1 MKKIT
6 ISTTNTIEGA
16 EIKKYIDIVFSNVVI
31 GTNIVSDIG
40 ASFTDFFG
48 GTSGIY
54 KGKLERM
61 RELAI
66 SEIKEKARNLGANAI
81 IGMKIDFDE
90 ISGKGKSMFMISL
103 SGTAVKVNY
112 QNSIQ
117 TVNDSN
123 NDLLFS
129 FHQIQSETVKRIVL
143 SQIDNNIPPSEK
155 QWDVIMN
162 HPVHEITNKLLP
174 LYLSVINK
182 PESQR
187 FDNEALLISNYYSLI
202 KISDKEL
209 IADILYSELL
219 KTEYT
224 EYTEQIVK
232 IINDN
237 QLFNPD
243 KIKQLL
249 DSSKFRAAILCLP
262 LTKEFYTYED
272 LKQMKQILSILD
284 NLPDT
289 GKIELVKG
297 GLMSKEKEM
306 YICENGHKN
315 SIDQKFCLVEKCR
328 IDIKG
333 LTNQDYR
340 MIDLFKSRIIS
351 LEYLFNKSKKED
363 N

>member
-117 TVNDSN
+117 TGNDSN

-129 FHQIQSETVKRIVL
+129 FDQIQSETVKRIVL
-143 SQIDNNIPPSEK
+143 SQIDNNKPPTEN
-155 QWDVIMN
+155 QWDILIN
-162 HPVHEITNKLLP
+162 NPLLEITIKLLP
-174 LYLSVINK
+174 LYLSVVDK
-182 PESQR
+182 PEAQIYAN
-187 FDNEALLISNYYSLI
+187 DILLKSNYNTLI
-202 KISDKEL
+202 KRDDNEL
-209 IADILYSELL
+209 IADFLFSELL
-219 KTEYT
+219 NT

-237 QLFNPD
+237 QLFYPD
-243 KIKQLL
+243 KIKRLL
-249 DSSKFRAAILCLP
+249 DNSKFKAAILCLP
-262 LTKEFYTYED
+262 VTKEFYTYED
-272 LKQMKQILSILD
+272 LKQMKQILAILD

>member
-6 ISTTNTIEGA
+6 ISTTNTIDGA
-16 EIKKYIDIVFSNVVI
+16 EIQKYIDLVFSNVVI
-31 GTNIVSDIG
+31 GTNIISDIG

-48 GTSGIY
+48 GQSGIY
-54 KGKLERM
+54 KGKLEKM
-61 RELAI
+61 RELAML
-66 SEIKEKARNLGANAI
+66 EIKEKAFKIGANAI
-81 IGMKIDFDE
+81 IGLKIDFDE

-129 FHQIQSETVKRIVL
+129 FDQIQSETVKRIVL
-143 SQIDNNIPPSEK
+143 SQIDNNKPPTEN
-155 QWDVIMN
+155 QWDILIN
-162 HPVHEITNKLLP
+162 NPLLEITIKLLP
-174 LYLSVINK
+174 LYLSVVDK
-182 PESQR
+182 PEAQIYAN
-187 FDNEALLISNYYSLI
+187 DILLKSNYNTLI
-202 KISDKEL
+202 KRDDNEL
-209 IADILYSELL
+209 IADFLFSELL
-219 KTEYT
+219 NT

-237 QLFNPD
+237 QLFYPD
-243 KIKQLL
+243 KIKRLL
-249 DSSKFRAAILCLP
+249 DNSKFKAAILCLP
-262 LTKEFYTYED
+262 VTKEFYTYED
-272 LKQMKQILSILD
+272 LKQMKQILAILD

>member
-6 ISTTNTIEGA
+6 ISTTNAIEGA
-16 EIKKYIDIVFSNVVI
+16 EIQKYIDIVFSNVVI
-31 GTNIVSDIG
+31 GTNIISDIG

-54 KGKLERM
+54 KGKLEKM

-112 QNSIQ
+112 KDSLQ
-117 TVNDSN
+117 TRNGNN

-129 FHQIQSETVKRIVL
+129 FDQIHSETVKRIVL
-143 SQIDNNIPPSEK
+143 SQIDKNRPPTEE
-155 QWDVIMN
+155 QWDVLIN
-162 HPVHEITNKLLP
+162 NPLHEITIKLLP

-182 PESQR
+182 PESQLYGN
-187 FDNEALLISNYYSLI
+187 DLLLNSNYYSLI
-202 KISDKEL
+202 KRGDNEL
-209 IADILYSELL
+209 IANFLYCELL
-219 KTEYT
+219 NT

-237 QLFNPD
+237 QLFYPD

-249 DSSKFRAAILCLP
+249 DNSRFRTAILCLP
-262 LTKEFYTYED
+262 VKKEFYTYED
-272 LKQMKQILSILD
+272 LIQMKQILVILD
-284 NLPDT
+284 NLPET
-289 GKIELVKG
+289 GKIEKMKS

-333 LTNQDYR
+333 LTNEDYR
-340 MIDLFKSRIIS
+340 MIELLRSRIIS

>member
-6 ISTTNTIEGA
+6 ISTTNTIDGA
-16 EIKKYIDIVFSNVVI
+16 EIQKYIDLVFSNVVI
-31 GTNIVSDIG
+31 GTNIISDIG

-48 GTSGIY
+48 GQSGIY
-54 KGKLERM
+54 KGKLEKM
-61 RELAI
+61 RELAML
-66 SEIKEKARNLGANAI
+66 EIKEKAFKIGANAI
-81 IGMKIDFDE
+81 IGLKIDFDE

-117 TVNDSN
+117 TGNDSN

-129 FHQIQSETVKRIVL
+129 FDQIQSETVKRIVL
-143 SQIDNNIPPSEK
+143 SQIDNNKPPTEN
-155 QWDVIMN
+155 QWDILIN
-162 HPVHEITNKLLP
+162 NPLLEITIKLLP
-174 LYLSVINK
+174 LYLSVVDK
-182 PESQR
+182 PEAQIYAY
-187 FDNEALLISNYYSLI
+187 DILLKSNYNTLI
-202 KISDKEL
+202 KRDDNEL
-209 IADILYSELL
+209 IADFLFSELL
-219 KTEYT
+219 NT

-237 QLFNPD
+237 QLFYPD
-243 KIKQLL
+243 KIKRLL
-249 DSSKFRAAILCLP
+249 DNSKFKAAILCLP
-262 LTKEFYTYED
+262 VTKEFYTYED
-272 LKQMKQILSILD
+272 LKQMKQILAILD

>member
-6 ISTTNTIEGA
+6 ISTTNTIDGA
-16 EIKKYIDIVFSNVVI
+16 EIQKYIDLVFSNVVI
-31 GTNIVSDIG
+31 GTNIISDIG

-48 GTSGIY
+48 GQSGIY
-54 KGKLERM
+54 KGKLEKM
-61 RELAI
+61 RELAML
-66 SEIKEKARNLGANAI
+66 EIKEKAFKIGANAI
-81 IGMKIDFDE
+81 IGLKIDFDE

-117 TVNDSN
+117 TGNDSN

-129 FHQIQSETVKRIVL
+129 FDQIQSETVKRIVL
-143 SQIDNNIPPSEK
+143 SQIDNNKPPTEN
-155 QWDVIMN
+155 QWDILIN
-162 HPVHEITNKLLP
+162 NPLLEITIKLLP
-174 LYLSVINK
+174 LYLSVVDK
-182 PESQR
+182 PEAQIYAN
-187 FDNEALLISNYYSLI
+187 DILLKSNYNTLI
-202 KISDKEL
+202 KRDDNEL
-209 IADILYSELL
+209 IADFLFSELL
-219 KTEYT
+219 NT

-237 QLFNPD
+237 QLFYPD
-243 KIKQLL
+243 KIKRLL
-249 DSSKFRAAILCLP
+249 DNSKFKAAILCLP
-262 LTKEFYTYED
+262 VTKEFYTYED
-272 LKQMKQILSILD
+272 LKQMKQILAILD

>member
-1 MKKIT
+1 MKKII

-16 EIKKYIDIVFSNVVI
+16 EIQKYIDIVFSNVVI
-31 GTNIVSDIG
+31 GTNIISDIG

-54 KGKLERM
+54 KGKLEKM

-103 SGTAVKVNY
+103 SGTAVKVNFKD
-112 QNSIQ
+112 SLQ
-117 TVNDSN
+117 TRNGNN

-129 FHQIQSETVKRIVL
+129 LDQIQSETVKRIVL

-155 QWDVIMN
+155 QWDVLMN
-162 HPVHEITNKLLP
+162 HPFHEITTKLLH
-174 LYLSVINK
+174 LYLLVINK

-224 EYTEQIVK
+224 EQIVK

-237 QLFNPD
+237 QLFYPD

-249 DSSKFRAAILCLP
+249 DNSKFRAAILCLP
-262 LTKEFYTYED
+262 VTKDFYTYED
-272 LKQMKQILSILD
+272 LKQMKQIMVILD

-289 GKIELVKG
+289 GKIEIVKG

-351 LEYLFNKSKKED
+351 LQYLFNKSKKED
-363 N
+363 I